1 EKVAA
6 VQCAFQ
12 IKAMPWCSRF
22 CAKIWFAAS
31 ELFGS
36 VNGDSGML
44 LLEALQEAE
53 RAKSVVEKAD
63 RDKQSA
69 RVLSSGHR
77 LDFYTFDSSF
87 LHVIF
92 VSFVILSQL
101 DDIPRIS
108 DS

>member
-1 EKVAA
+1 MIRFAAMADEKVAA

-12 IKAMPWCSRF
+12 IKAMPW
-22 CAKIWFAAS
+22 
-31 ELFGS
+31 
-36 VNGDSGML
+36 NGDSGML

-69 RVLSSGHR
+69 RVISSGHR
-77 LDFYTFDSSF
+77 LDFYTFHSSF

-101 DDIPRIS
+101 DDFPRIT